1 MSSTL
6 EGPVIP
12 SSVWFFT
19 QGVHFN
25 RSFVWFNMK
34 GPLWGVQPFKRGYG
48 SKNIIF
54 ISHFWSLEP
63 AVGGPVTLFQYSFLS
78 RESIFNRSS
87 TYIQMGA
94 NKRSRSSKTSIVFQ
108 KKISFFW
115 NSGSIGKNHIFQLGG
130 PVYQFFCLK
139 SLQTSGMDPLDLF

>member
-1 MSSTL
+1 
-6 EGPVIP
+6 
-12 SSVWFFT
+12 
-19 QGVHFN
+19 
-25 RSFVWFNMK
+25 MK

-108 KKISFFW
+108 KKFHFFEILGQLEKITFFNW
-115 NSGSIGKNHIFQLGG
+115 GVQYINFFASNRCKLPEWTPWTFSRGAAGS
-130 PVYQFFCLK
+130 
-139 SLQTSGMDPLDLF
+139 TR

>member
-34 GPLWGVQPFKRGYG
+34 GPLWGVQPFKRGICSDVMRFV
-48 SKNIIF
+48 SKNPYERLRCLLI
-54 ISHFWSLEP
+54 
-63 AVGGPVTLFQYSFLS
+63 
-78 RESIFNRSS
+78 R
-87 TYIQMGA
+87 
-94 NKRSRSSKTSIVFQ
+94 
-108 KKISFFW
+108 
-115 NSGSIGKNHIFQLGG
+115 GSICTNCVWFDTQRVHLIYNSHI
-130 PVYQFFCLK
+130 Y
-139 SLQTSGMDPLDLF
+139 